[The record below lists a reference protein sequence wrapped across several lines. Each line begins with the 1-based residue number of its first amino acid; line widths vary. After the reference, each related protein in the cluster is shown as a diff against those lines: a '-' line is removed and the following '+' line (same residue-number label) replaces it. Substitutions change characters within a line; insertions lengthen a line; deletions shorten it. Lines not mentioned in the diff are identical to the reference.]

1 MEIRKWY
8 TWIMFSYD
16 KEEIECRFLIGN
28 MKKIA
33 LDNSKKYLISSMP
46 MPLRSLPVPMPLP
59 VTMSMPMHACV
70 QPMDFSKK
78 DLRKIPKRGKEK
90 GNFNPLDPKKKGE
103 SKWQLQQYFRLK
115 EKVAGFKTRKQA
127 LLDKNLEA
135 IRGDKY
141 YEQFE

>member
-1 MEIRKWY
+1 M
-8 TWIMFSYD
+8 
-16 KEEIECRFLIGN
+16 ECRFLIGN

-70 QPMDFSKK
+70 QPVDFSSV
-78 DLRKIPKRGKEK
+78 KEK

-103 SKWQLQQYFRLK
+103 SKW
-115 EKVAGFKTRKQA
+115 
-127 LLDKNLEA
+127 
-135 IRGDKY
+135 
-141 YEQFE
+141 